1 MEASQVTQTVK
12 NLHAMWETGVRSLD
26 QEDLLEKRMVIHSY
40 SCLDNSMDRGT
51 WWGQKESDTTE

>member
-1 MEASQVTQTVK
+1 MAK
-12 NLHAMWETGVRSLD
+12 NLPAMRETGVRSLD

-51 WWGQKESDTTE
+51 GWGQKESDTTE